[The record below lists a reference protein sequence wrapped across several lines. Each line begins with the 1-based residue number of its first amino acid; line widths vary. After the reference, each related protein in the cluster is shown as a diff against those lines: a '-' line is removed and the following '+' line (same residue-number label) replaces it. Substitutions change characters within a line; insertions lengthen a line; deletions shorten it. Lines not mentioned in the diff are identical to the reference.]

1 MNQNNPSAEFDPR
14 TAMALADE
22 TAAKARQSLYPHT
35 PALYFIWGTAWLIG
49 YGALHGARYDWLPL
63 TETAALLVH
72 LSVLVAAAV
81 FSAVLGI
88 RSSIGLRGSTALQ
101 GAIYG
106 WSWAL
111 GFVVVGL
118 LSGIIATAIQQPDLR
133 GLIINSMAI
142 LLVGVMYMLGG
153 ALWHDMAMVAMGIWF
168 LVVDVVAMILGP
180 DYYLL
185 VFLTLGVLGFYAGTI
200 IELGRVRRM
209 RKQLA

>member
-14 TAMALADE
+14 AAMALADE
-22 TAAKARQSLYPHT
+22 TAARARQSLYPHT
-35 PALYFIWGTAWLIG
+35 PVLYFIWGTAWLIG

-63 TETAALLVH
+63 AETAALLVH
-72 LSVLVAAAV
+72 LSALVAAAV
-81 FSAVLGI
+81 FSAILGI
-88 RSSIGLRGSTALQ
+88 RSSVGLRGSTARQ

-111 GFVVVGL
+111 GFAVVGL
-118 LSGIIATAIQQPDLR
+118 LSGIIATAIQQPDVR

-142 LLVGVMYMLGG
+142 MLVGIMYMLGG

-168 LVVDVVAMILGP
+168 LVVNVAAMILGP

-185 VFLTLGVLGFYAGTI
+185 VFLTLGVLGFYGGSI
-200 IELGRVRRM
+200 VELVRVRRI
-209 RKQLA
+209 RKRLA

>member
-14 TAMALADE
+14 AAMALADE

-35 PALYFIWGTAWLIG
+35 PVLYFIWGTAWLIG
-49 YGALHGARYDWLPL
+49 YGALHGGRYDWLPL
-63 TETAALLVH
+63 TETAALLV
-72 LSVLVAAAV
+72 LFSVLLVAAV

-118 LSGIIATAIQQPDLR
+118 LSGIIATAVPQPDMR

-142 LLVGVMYMLGG
+142 LLVGIMYMLGG

-168 LVVDVVAMILGP
+168 LVVDVVAMILGA

-200 IELGRVRRM
+200 VELVRVRRM
-209 RKQLA
+209 RKRLA